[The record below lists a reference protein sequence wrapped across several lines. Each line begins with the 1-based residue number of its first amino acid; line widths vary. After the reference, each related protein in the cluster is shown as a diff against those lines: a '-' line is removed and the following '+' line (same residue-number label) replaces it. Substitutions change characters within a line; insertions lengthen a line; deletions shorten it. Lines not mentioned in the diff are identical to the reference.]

1 MKRNNKNDI
10 TGDKMVS
17 KPSNLY
23 ASNFDNVFGN
33 SEELKK
39 QRDLDEKITHYI
51 MLGLF
56 ILCAGSITYDLN
68 ATELVHK
75 FGSPSFSGINQSA
88 HYLTIDEQERTRKE
102 KIRADAQEAL
112 EEAQREAD
120 NTTLAKFLRNLESRI
135 YSTLAKDI
143 SESLFNY
150 DNPASGENPVFG
162 EIELEGNIIQW
173 LNDGTSITLTIIE
186 MADGVEISRTTIT
199 IPVGSFG
206 GCVTDCG

>member
-1 MKRNNKNDI
+1 MKKSLI
-10 TGDKMVS
+10 S
-17 KPSNLY
+17 L
-23 ASNFDNVFGN
+23 
-33 SEELKK
+33 L
-39 QRDLDEKITHYI
+39 
-51 MLGLF
+51 
-56 ILCAGSITYDLN
+56 ILATTAN
-68 ATELVHK
+68 ATEIVHK
-75 FGSPSFSGINQSA
+75 FGNPSFSGINQSA

-112 EEAQREAD
+112 EDAQREAE

-150 DNPASGENPVFG
+150 DNPASAENPIYG

-173 LNDGTSITLTIIE
+173 LNNGTTITLTIIE
-186 MADGVEISRTTIT
+186 MADGVEISKTTIT

-206 GCVTDCG
+206 GCVVDCG

>member
-1 MKRNNKNDI
+1 MKKSLI
-10 TGDKMVS
+10 S
-17 KPSNLY
+17 L
-23 ASNFDNVFGN
+23 
-33 SEELKK
+33 L
-39 QRDLDEKITHYI
+39 
-51 MLGLF
+51 
-56 ILCAGSITYDLN
+56 ILATTAN
-68 ATELVHK
+68 ATEIVHK
-75 FGSPSFSGINQSA
+75 FGNPSFSGINQSA

-112 EEAQREAD
+112 EEAQREAE

-150 DNPASGENPVFG
+150 DNPASIDNPIYG

-173 LNDGTSITLTIIE
+173 LNNGTTITLTIIE

>member
-1 MKRNNKNDI
+1 MKRNLI
-10 TGDKMVS
+10 T
-17 KPSNLY
+17 L
-23 ASNFDNVFGN
+23 
-33 SEELKK
+33 L
-39 QRDLDEKITHYI
+39 
-51 MLGLF
+51 
-56 ILCAGSITYDLN
+56 ILATTAN
-68 ATELVHK
+68 ATEIVHK
-75 FGSPSFSGINQSA
+75 FGNPSFSGINQSA

-102 KIRADAQEAL
+102 KIRADA
-112 EEAQREAD
+112 REAE

-150 DNPASGENPVFG
+150 DNPASADNPVYG

-173 LNDGTSITLTIIE
+173 LNNGTTITLTIIE

-206 GCVTDCG
+206 GCVTSCE

>member
-1 MKRNNKNDI
+1 MRKNSVI
-10 TGDKMVS
+10 IALLLALTISQIK
-17 KPSNLY
+17 
-23 ASNFDNVFGN
+23 
-33 SEELKK
+33 
-39 QRDLDEKITHYI
+39 
-51 MLGLF
+51 
-56 ILCAGSITYDLN
+56 
-68 ATELVHK
+68 ATEIVHK
-75 FGSPSFSGINQSA
+75 FSNPSFSGVNQSA

-102 KIRADAQEAL
+102 KLRADAQEAL
-112 EEAQREAD
+112 EEAEREAQ

-150 DNPASGENPVFG
+150 DNPASSENPIYG

-173 LNDGTSITLTIIE
+173 LNNGTTITLTIIE

-206 GCVTDCG
+206 GCVADCD

>member
-1 MKRNNKNDI
+1 MNERKINNRL
-10 TGDKMVS
+10 
-17 KPSNLY
+17 SN
-23 ASNFDNVFGN
+23 VVIG
-33 SEELKK
+33 
-39 QRDLDEKITHYI
+39 T
-51 MLGLF
+51 
-56 ILCAGSITYDLN
+56 ILILMSIIFVAELN
-68 ATELVHK
+68 ATEIVHK
-75 FGSPSFSGINQSA
+75 FSNPSFSGINQSA

-102 KIRADAQEAL
+102 KIRTDAQEAL
-112 EEAQREAD
+112 EDAQREAE

-150 DNPASGENPVFG
+150 DNPASSENPIYG

-173 LNDGTSITLTIIE
+173 LNNGITITLTIIE

-206 GCVTDCG
+206 GCVVDCG

>member
-1 MKRNNKNDI
+1 MKRSLI
-10 TGDKMVS
+10 
-17 KPSNLY
+17 
-23 ASNFDNVFGN
+23 
-33 SEELKK
+33 
-39 QRDLDEKITHYI
+39 
-51 MLGLF
+51 
-56 ILCAGSITYDLN
+56 ILVLATTAN
-68 ATELVHK
+68 ATEIVHK
-75 FGSPSFSGINQSA
+75 FGNPSFSGINQSA

-112 EEAQREAD
+112 EDAQREAE

-150 DNPASGENPVFG
+150 ENPATAENPVYG

-173 LNDGTSITLTIIE
+173 LNNGITITLTIIE

-206 GCVTDCG
+206 GCTSDCG

>member
-1 MKRNNKNDI
+1 MKRNLI
-10 TGDKMVS
+10 S
-17 KPSNLY
+17 L
-23 ASNFDNVFGN
+23 
-33 SEELKK
+33 L
-39 QRDLDEKITHYI
+39 
-51 MLGLF
+51 
-56 ILCAGSITYDLN
+56 ILATTAN
-68 ATELVHK
+68 ATEIVHK
-75 FGSPSFSGINQSA
+75 FGNPSFSGINQSA

-112 EEAQREAD
+112 EDAQREAE

-150 DNPASGENPVFG
+150 DNPASVDNPIYG

-173 LNDGTSITLTIIE
+173 LNNGVTITLTIIE
-186 MADGVEISRTTIT
+186 MMDGVEISRTTIT